1 MLRFIG
7 LLLLLALPAQAST
20 SWEVA
25 VLFLG
30 SQEAPEYQA
39 DIDENILELARVI
52 PGDSLRISLLREFSD
67 RRVTY
72 FPDPKSTRLNSW
84 DPLFHRVPAPG
95 IQVPGEMHAA
105 PLSGKSILD
114 DETALRRFF
123 ASAFRKTGS
132 QRLLLIYAHGEGH
145 EGLRLK
151 PLVPFVQSIQSSL
164 PARNGQPLD
173 LLWLNSCFMASV
185 EAVWE
190 LAPISRWVLAS
201 QDAEFSAGAPFD
213 VLNAIENK
221 SPSEAGQ
228 ILGFRYLESYSFLKK
243 GSQRRSVFE
252 SAATISL
259 VDTKSLLKLGPKLK
273 RAAAQA
279 KSASSAI
286 EKKIRRAGM
295 AKDGLVDLG
304 HTAHSIGATDL
315 SLTLE
320 TNAAGK
326 RHTSPRIYIPVP
338 TPGARLV
345 FGYENWTRGF
355 RGDEESLEKLPV
367 TRQGFYQRGPKG
379 KDWPFRTGERRH
391 QLAPFSPGLNL
402 FNFFF
407 AAPSS
412 DKAISGESF
421 FQRTRDVFTFQAEA
435 PENPV
440 VFSGHTEGKGAA
452 GERYTGLNVWD
463 PTQSTPSTD
472 YLDLKFFQAT
482 GWSAR

>member
-1 MLRFIG
+1 MFRLLG
-7 LLLLLALPAQAST
+7 LLLLLPVQALAG
-20 SWEVA
+20 WEVA

-39 DIDENILELARVI
+39 DIDENVLELARVL
-52 PGDSLRISLLREFSD
+52 PSDGLRLSILREFPD

-72 FPDPKSTRLNSW
+72 FPDPKSRRLNAW
-84 DPLFHRVPAPG
+84 DPLFHLPPAKG
-95 IQVPGEMHAA
+95 IQIPGDFQST
-105 PLSGKSILD
+105 PLSGKSVLD

-123 ASAFRKTGS
+123 LSAFRTQGS

-151 PLVPFVQSIQSSL
+151 PLVPLAQSLAASL
-164 PARNGQPLD
+164 PARSGPPID
-173 LLWLNSCFMASV
+173 LFWMNSCFMASV
-185 EAVWE
+185 EALWE
-190 LAPISRWVLAS
+190 LAPISRWILAS

-213 VLNAIENK
+213 VLNAIESK
-221 SPSEAGQ
+221 GPLEAGQ
-228 ILGFRYLESYSFLKK
+228 ILGFRYLESYSFLRK
-243 GSQRRSVFE
+243 GSQRRKVFE

-259 VDTKSLLKLGPKLK
+259 VDTKNLLKLSTKLK
-273 RAAAQA
+273 GAAAQA
-279 KSASSAI
+279 KSASSAVA
-286 EKKIRRAGM
+286 KKIRRAGM

-315 SLTLE
+315 SAALE

-345 FGYENWTRGF
+345 FGYENWSRGF

-367 TRQGFYQRGPKG
+367 PHQGFFQRGPKG

-412 DKAISGESF
+412 DKAISGEGS
-421 FQRTRDVFTFQAEA
+421 FQRTRDVFTFQART

-472 YLDLKFFQAT
+472 YLDLKFFQIT